1 MDVRETGIDQL
12 GIRVGEWTV
21 WPTLNR
27 IGRSEGSVDLEPKL
41 MDLLVCLA
49 ESAGEVV
56 TKEALLDRVWQVE
69 HVSDGTLSHAIAEL
83 RRVLGDDARRPSY
96 IETIRKRGYRMV
108 APVRTEPTTTEPVTV
123 VGVRRPGR
131 GRWVVGVGLAAVVVV
146 AGWMAV
152 DRLGDRS
159 TEPPRIVV
167 LPFESLG
174 GEPDGS
180 FAVGLTDEIISRLA
194 AVRGLQVVSRTTA
207 FNLDTTGKSVR
218 DIGRELGVEYIVEGA
233 VRWSSGREPPTVR
246 ITPQLI
252 RVDDDGHLWSGAF
265 DRDPDAILDVQGEIA
280 RQIVAQLDLRL
291 AFEESRVIDTP
302 PTDDPAAYRAFL
314 VALERRGSIDPQDLM
329 TAAQM
334 YRRATEIDPGFAQAW
349 AGLAETDGA
358 IHHFGYD
365 RSPERCDDAREALDR
380 ALALAPSTPESLRAS
395 AFFEYNC
402 GGDLDTARAAF
413 EKALE
418 LWPGDALT
426 MRGMAAVCRRTG
438 EWGRAEHWFRRAL
451 SLDPRNPVVLVAL
464 GAHLTFTHRYDEAL
478 QLVDRAI
485 EISPA
490 DRVAHFARFELLVL
504 GPGDVDAAAA
514 VLDRVP
520 GPRDAIWHE
529 YAFRRA
535 CFAGDFEAAAELATA
550 SPPGL
555 QSSYRRCLVATLS
568 GDAGAAELCEEA
580 VAEYRALRDEE
591 PDSQSLRV
599 LLAKALSLAGR
610 NGEALIEAQTAVAM
624 RPAEVDVLAHN
635 AALLVQAQVLGRAG
649 RVQEAAALVRD
660 LLGRPSGLSPARL
673 RLDPELASLRG
684 HPAVERII
692 DEASTSGP
700 GHGGPAIGSG

>member
-1 MDVRETGIDQL
+1 MDVRDTGIEPL

-21 WPTLNR
+21 QPTLNR
-27 IGRSEGSVDLEPKL
+27 IGRDGEAVDLEPRL

-49 ESAGEVV
+49 ASAGEVV
-56 TKEALLDRVWQVE
+56 TKEALLDRVWRVE

-83 RRVLGDDARRPSY
+83 RRVLGDDARHPRY

-108 APVRTEPTTTEPVTV
+108 AAVRTDPTMTEPAPAD
-123 VGVRRPGR
+123 GIRRPP
-131 GRWVVGVGLAAVVVV
+131 RWRWPVVAGLAAVVIV
-146 AGWMAV
+146 AGWVAI

-159 TEPPRIVV
+159 SVPARIVV

-174 GEPDGS
+174 GEPDDS
-180 FAVGLTDEIISRLA
+180 FSVGLTDEIISRLA

-218 DIGRELGVEYIVEGA
+218 DIGRELGVEYILEGA
-233 VRWSSGREPPTVR
+233 VRWSTGGEPTTVR

-252 RVDDDGHLWSGAF
+252 RVHDDGHLWSGAF

-280 RQIVAQLDLRL
+280 RQIVAELDLRL
-291 AFEESRVIDTP
+291 AVEESRVIDTP
-302 PTDDPAAYRAFL
+302 PTDDPDAYRAFL

-334 YRRATEIDPGFAQAW
+334 YRRAAEIDPRFAQAW

-365 RSPERCDDAREALDR
+365 RSPERCDTARTALDR
-380 ALALAPSTPESLRAS
+380 ALALAPSGPESLRAS
-395 AFFEYNC
+395 AFFEYYC
-402 GGDLDTARAAF
+402 GGDLDAARTAF
-413 EKALE
+413 ETALE
-418 LWPGDALT
+418 NWPGDALT

-438 EWGRAEHWFRRAL
+438 EWVQAEHWFRRAL
-451 SLDPRNPVVLVAL
+451 SLDPRNPAVLVAL
-464 GAHLTFTHRYDEAL
+464 AAHLTITHRYDEAL
-478 QLVDRAI
+478 ELVDRAI
-485 EISPA
+485 EIGPD

-504 GPGDVDAAAA
+504 GSGDLDAAAA
-514 VLDRVP
+514 VLDRIP
-520 GPRDAIWHE
+520 GPRDGIWYE

-535 CFAGDFEAAAELATA
+535 CFAGDLEGAAELTRT

-555 QSSYRRCLVATLS
+555 QTPYQRCLVARLS
-568 GDAGAAELCEEA
+568 GDAGAAEVCEEA
-580 VAEYRALRDEE
+580 VARYRASRDEQ
-591 PDSQSLRV
+591 PDSQSVRV

-610 NGEALIEAQTAVAM
+610 HGEAVIEARTAVAM

-635 AALLVQAQVLGRAG
+635 AALLVQVQVLGRAG
-649 RVQEAAALVRD
+649 RIQEAVGLVEG
-660 LLGRPSGLSPARL
+660 LLEKPSGLSPARL

-684 HPAVERII
+684 HPTIERLI

-700 GHGGPAIGSG
+700 SHGGSADGSG